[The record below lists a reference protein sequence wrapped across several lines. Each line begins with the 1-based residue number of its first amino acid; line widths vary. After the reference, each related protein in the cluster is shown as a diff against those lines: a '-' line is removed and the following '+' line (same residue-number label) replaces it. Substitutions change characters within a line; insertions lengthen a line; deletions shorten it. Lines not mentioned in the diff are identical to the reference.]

1 MVLRIVRVVDPFSAN
16 EFDDQLAV
24 NVGVSRACTEPGA
37 GSPGSGSKGSCL
49 LCETVVS
56 GPRIFNA
63 HGLGI

>member
-37 GSPGSGSKGSCL
+37 GSATITAAATRAIDRSRPQRES
-49 LCETVVS
+49 
-56 GPRIFNA
+56 A
-63 HGLGI
+63 W